1 MYHLHYDSSRK
12 DISMYRMSNVNDLQL
27 ILLKWAGTLLCLIG
41 IALTSFNIFPAN
53 IVFGLIGSGLWTVAG
68 LLQKDAPLVL
78 VEAVATVLYL
88 FGIILYIINALTT
101 WGII

>member
-1 MYHLHYDSSRK
+1 MYNMSRC
-12 DISMYRMSNVNDLQL
+12 SDLQL
-27 ILLKWAGTLLCLIG
+27 ILIKWSGTALCLIG

-53 IVFGLIGSGLWTVAG
+53 IIFGLIGSGLWTVAG
-68 LLQKDAPLVL
+68 ILQNDAPLVL

-88 FGIILYIINALTT
+88 FGIILYIINALTA

>member
-1 MYHLHYDSSRK
+1 MYNLPNQHGL
-12 DISMYRMSNVNDLQL
+12 LL
-27 ILLKWAGTLLCLIG
+27 IKWSGTTLCLIG

-53 IVFGLIGSGLWTVAG
+53 IIFGLIGSGLWTVAG
-68 LLQKDAPLVL
+68 ILQNDAPLVL

-101 WGII
+101 WGIL

>member
-1 MYHLHYDSSRK
+1 MYNLPNQHSVL
-12 DISMYRMSNVNDLQL
+12 L
-27 ILLKWAGTLLCLIG
+27 IKWLGTTLCLIG

-53 IVFGLIGSGLWTVAG
+53 IIFGLIGSGLWTVAG
-68 LLQKDAPLVL
+68 ILQNDAPLVL

-101 WGII
+101 WGIL

>member
-1 MYHLHYDSSRK
+1 MYN
-12 DISMYRMSNVNDLQL
+12 MPNSNSLQL
-27 ILLKWAGTLLCLIG
+27 ILIKWLGTTLCLIG

-68 LLQKDAPLVL
+68 ILQNDAPLVL
-78 VEAVATVLYL
+78 VEAVATLLYL

-101 WGII
+101 WGIL